1 MARFLVS
8 FDGRKLDAAARERLR
23 AAGGEFVAELELAA
37 DGATDTPG
45 IGAAF
50 SAPHEPAALSDQA
63 SPGSRISLSFD
74 ASLRESLIEVLK
86 K

>member
-45 IGAAF
+45 ITFRLEA
-50 SAPHEPAALSDQA
+50 E
-63 SPGSRISLSFD
+63 D
-74 ASLRESLIEVLK
+74 AHDAYWTARDRLGTGRIEVRRELD
-86 K
+86 

>member
-1 MARFLVS
+1 MARFQVS

-45 IGAAF
+45 ITFRLEA
-50 SAPHEPAALSDQA
+50 E
-63 SPGSRISLSFD
+63 D
-74 ASLRESLIEVLK
+74 AHDAYWTARDRLGTGRIEVRRELD
-86 K
+86 